1 MVPRDG
7 STTRDRILA
16 AAERLVIDNGF
27 SATSVEAVI
36 AESKTSKGAFFH
48 HFGSKIDLAEA
59 MVGRYVDADLRHL
72 DRALEVARTAAE
84 DPVER
89 VVAFL
94 RVFEDEADE
103 LMDEQSSC
111 LYAAVLAERQ
121 LIDTGT
127 SARITTAVEHWRAGF
142 AGLIEDA
149 QRGVEQVV
157 DPAALADHV
166 FVTFEGAFLLC
177 RTTGDPGH
185 MRRQLR
191 VLRQLIQCLLGIDP
205 AQDTSSTA

>member
-16 AAERLVIDNGF
+16 AAERLVIDHGF

-36 AESKTSKGAFFH
+36 TESRTSKGAFFH
-48 HFGSKIDLAEA
+48 HFGSKLDLAEA

-72 DRALEVARTAAE
+72 ERALDTARTAGE
-84 DPVER
+84 DPAGR

-103 LMDEQSSC
+103 LMNERSSC
-111 LYAAVLAERQ
+111 LYAAVLTERQ
-121 LIDTGT
+121 LIDTGA
-127 SARITTAVEHWRAGF
+127 SARITTAVERWRDGF
-142 AGLIEDA
+142 VRLIEDA
-149 QRGVEQVV
+149 QHGAERVV

-191 VLRQLIQCLLGIDP
+191 VLRQLVQHLLGVDP
-205 AQDTSSTA
+205 T